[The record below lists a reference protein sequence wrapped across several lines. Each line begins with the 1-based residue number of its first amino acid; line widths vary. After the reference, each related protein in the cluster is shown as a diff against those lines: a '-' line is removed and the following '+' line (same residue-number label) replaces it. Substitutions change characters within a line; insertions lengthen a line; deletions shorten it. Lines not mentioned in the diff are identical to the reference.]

1 MKKLT
6 INDISTMELVE
17 MSSKLEM
24 VSTSKNWLQSN
35 KDKTQKEIWNC
46 LFSEAFGTFWN
57 ESEIMRIV
65 REYIPQIMNIVN
77 HPCCK
82 GCVTVMDK

>member
-1 MKKLT
+1 
-6 INDISTMELVE
+6 MELMD

-24 VSTSKNWLQSN
+24 VNTSKNWLESN
-35 KDKTQKEIWNC
+35 KDKTQKEIWDC
-46 LFSEAFGTFWN
+46 LFSEAFGAFWN

-77 HPCCK
+77 HPFCK
-82 GCVTVMDK
+82 GYLTVIYK